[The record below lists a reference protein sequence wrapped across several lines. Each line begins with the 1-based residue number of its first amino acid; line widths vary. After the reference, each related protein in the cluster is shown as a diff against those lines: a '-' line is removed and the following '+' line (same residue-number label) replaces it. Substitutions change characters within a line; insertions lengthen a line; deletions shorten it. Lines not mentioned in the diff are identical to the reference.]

1 MNVRLCTLITA
12 LLLSWLNVAI
22 AQTKLEFK
30 FPDER
35 QTKTLVKVTSQQMLT
50 LNNMPMET
58 GSEQEM
64 VILTNNGK
72 RAEDGTLR
80 QSQKIESL
88 KAKLTMP
95 GGVVLSFDSATPNQ
109 PLPGTKY
116 DVFLDLIKTNANAS
130 WTVVRDKEN
139 RVASIDGRDKVLESL
154 DETKRELVKRQ
165 IDGNYLRDKANQEME
180 KIPSKPVNKGDSW
193 ELSETMRLEGGQSM
207 TLKTKYTYQGEV
219 DHNGKKVH
227 QIDVETTQVSYS
239 IDADAATPLKLAS
252 SNLKPKMVEGVI
264 FFDQESG
271 QTIEAREKIQITGDL
286 KFTVSGNELAGK
298 LDLTIGSSSVVQ

>member
-1 MNVRLCTLITA
+1 MNAKVYA
-12 LLLSWLNVAI
+12 LLAAILLLLLNSAF

-35 QTKTLVKVTSQQMLT
+35 KTKTMVKVTSQQTLT
-50 LNNMPMET
+50 LNNMPTEIA
-58 GSEQEM
+58 SEQEM
-64 VILTNNGK
+64 AILTSNGK
-72 RAEDGTLR
+72 RAEDGSLR

-95 GGVVLSFDSATPNQ
+95 GGVVLSFDSANPNQ
-109 PLPGTKY
+109 APPGTQY
-116 DVFLDLIKTNANAS
+116 DLFLDLIKTNANANWS
-130 WTVVRDKEN
+130 VNRDKDN
-139 RVASIDGRDKVLESL
+139 RVTSIEGRDKVLDSL

-165 IDGNYLRDKANQEME
+165 IDGTYLRDKANQEME
-180 KIPSKPVNKGDSW
+180 KVPSKPVSKGDTW

-219 DHNGKKVH
+219 DRNGKKVH
-227 QIDVETTQVSYS
+227 QIDLEATDVSYA
-239 IDADAATPLKLAS
+239 IDADAATPLKLIS

-264 FFDQESG
+264 YFDQEAG
-271 QTIEAREKIQITGDL
+271 QVVEAREKIQITGDL

-298 LDLTIGSSSVVQ
+298 IDLTMGSSSVVE

>member
-1 MNVRLCTLITA
+1 MNRKCV
-12 LLLSWLNVAI
+12 LLLIGFWFLSFGIVT

-35 QTKTLVKVTSQQMLT
+35 KTKTLVQVTSQQTLT

-58 GSEQEM
+58 SSEQEM
-64 VILTNNGK
+64 VILTDNGK

-95 GGVVLSFDSATPNQ
+95 GGVVLNFDSANPNQ
-109 PLPGTKY
+109 APPGTPY
-116 DVFLDLIKTNANAS
+116 DMFLDLIKTNANAS
-130 WTVVRDKEN
+130 WTVVRDKAN
-139 RVASIDGRDKVLESL
+139 RVAAIEGRDKVLESL

-165 IDGNYLRDKANQEME
+165 IDATYLRDKANQEMD
-180 KIPSKPVNKGDSW
+180 KIPSKPVTKGDSW

-207 TLKTKYTYQGEV
+207 TLKTKYTYQGKV
-219 DHNGKKVH
+219 DHNGKQVH
-227 QIDVETTQVSYS
+227 QIDVETLQVTYS
-239 IDADAATPLKLAS
+239 IDADAATPLKLTS

-264 FFDQESG
+264 FFDEESG
-271 QTIEAREKIQITGDL
+271 QVIEAREKLQITGDL
-286 KFTVSGNELAGK
+286 KFTVSGNDLSGK
-298 LDLTIGSSSVVQ
+298 LDLTMGSSSVVQ